1 MVNKNDNTQKAIATE
16 LKEGNENN
24 FGPNKLL
31 HFVDN
36 AVIALVHD
44 LKLEVESNHTLYKKL
59 FEKEYNLFEN
69 GRGDFTEILVKYKS
83 STVDGTSVNLV
94 KKPMDL
100 AKFNNELNKLNTNLS
115 PYYSNK
121 IAEFI
126 KKIVYPVSEDH
137 IFDLQI
143 DTSDF
148 YLNLDVYSAKDLQS
162 LTVEI
167 F

>member
-1 MVNKNDNTQKAIATE
+1 MVNKNDNTQKAIAAE

-31 HFVDN
+31 HFVDS
-36 AVIALVHD
+36 AVIALVSD

-59 FEKEYNLFEN
+59 FEKEYNLIEN
-69 GRGDFTEILVKYKS
+69 GRGGFTEILIKYKS
-83 STVDGTSVNLV
+83 SAVDGGSVNLV

-100 AKFNNELNKLNTNLS
+100 AKFNNELIKLNTNLS

-121 IAEFI
+121 IIEFI

-148 YLNLDVYSAKDLQS
+148 YLNLDLCSPKDLQS